1 MRCASCS
8 YDTADVR
15 YRPENGLE
23 LCDLCNLDRETSWR
37 FRLGLPYVENPEVRK
52 LLKRIFGD
60 RPILFN
66 GSE

>member
-1 MRCASCS
+1 MRCASCA

-15 YRPENGLE
+15 HRPEFGLI
-23 LCDLCNLDRETSWR
+23 LCDLCSQDMEASRR

-60 RPILFN
+60 DRYY
-66 GSE
+66 SAK